1 MERAPPEKVTSDS
14 AKLEDASESAK
25 LRDAVS
31 PAFREATSELMAMVG
46 GVPAMLEL
54 LMAAVLLSDAA
65 SQPPK
70 S

>member
-1 MERAPPEKVTSDS
+1 M
-14 AKLEDASESAK
+14 KLEEASERVK
-25 LRDAVS
+25 VMVAVS
-31 PAFREATSELMAMVG
+31 PTPRASSPSFSVMAMVG

>member
-1 MERAPPEKVTSDS
+1 MEE
-14 AKLEDASESAK
+14 ASESVK
-25 LRDAVS
+25 VRDAVS
-31 PAFREATSELMAMVG
+31 PALREETFELTAMVG